1 MLLNASGMTVT
12 SRRYG
17 KPSSCSHCTS
27 ASRLATSKKIESRR
41 LNMVMAMMMVV
52 EMLIV
57 EMLMVILLVPP
68 MRTISERRRCEM
80 SLCIYRQAAL
90 INRYK

>member
-1 MLLNASGMTVT
+1 MLLNASGMTVA

-41 LNMVMAMMMVV
+41 LNMVMAMMIVVAMLMV
-52 EMLIV
+52 
-57 EMLMVILLVPP
+57 MLMVILLVPP
-68 MRTISERRRCEM
+68 MMTMSDRRRCEM
-80 SLCIYRQAAL
+80 SVCIYRQAAL

>member
-52 EMLIV
+52 AMLV
-57 EMLMVILLVPP
+57 VILLVPL
-68 MRTISERRRCEM
+68 MMKMSERRLCKM
-80 SLCIYRQAAL
+80 SVCIYRQAAL
-90 INRYK
+90 INR

>member
-41 LNMVMAMMMVV
+41 LNMVMAMTMVV
-52 EMLIV
+52 EML
-57 EMLMVILLVPP
+57 MVKLLVPP
-68 MRTISERRRCEM
+68 MRTISELRRCEM
-80 SLCIYRQAAL
+80 SVCIYRQAAL

>member
-41 LNMVMAMMMVV
+41 LNMVMAMMMMV
-52 EMLIV
+52 V

-80 SLCIYRQAAL
+80 SVCIYRQAAL
-90 INRYK
+90 INGYK

>member
-52 EMLIV
+52 A
-57 EMLMVILLVPP
+57 MLMVILLVPP
-68 MRTISERRRCEM
+68 MMTISERRRSEM
-80 SLCIYRQAAL
+80 SVCIYRQAAL